1 MGVSLSIISGKGG
14 CGKTTLALSISQL
27 LAKSGC
33 NVLLIDCDMSTH
45 GATYF
50 FEDLLKDK
58 KKTLTVTDVF
68 STKDLSQEEDKKEI
82 FVTKNFNFI
91 PSTVSL
97 VNDKFI
103 ETAFHINQSIKEKVL
118 DKYDVVIYDCQA
130 GFSLLTKEVTRI
142 TTKNL
147 VVMELDSIS
156 SSSTRTLSTQLGA
169 NLEGTNTYQVLNKV
183 TEEEFDVYYLVAYGT
198 VYTNLTPIR
207 YSLSIKKA
215 FAFNQLPEIDMK
227 NTLFTKD
234 IFEVVHF
241 VFSEYKDE
249 LNIFSLKSKNE
260 LRELI
265 HNKIESLLETEAE
278 RYIEESKFDYTELI
292 YNLMP
297 FLVSIS
303 LSISSLLLQNDNLK
317 DILFLVAGAFAG
329 NSILKMY
336 GQVKKYIKVHI
347 KGNEFVQSDKI
358 IKLEKQL
365 DVLDDEIEKL
375 RNTINDGKQNNI

>member
-1 MGVSLSIISGKGG
+1 MGISLSIISGKGG

-68 STKDLSQEEDKKEI
+68 STNVLEYEEDKKEI

-97 VNDKFI
+97 VNDKFV
-103 ETAFHINQSIKEKVL
+103 ETDFHINQSIKEKVL

-227 NTLFTKD
+227 NTSFTKD
-234 IFEVVHF
+234 IFEVVYF

-260 LRELI
+260 LRESI
-265 HNKIESLLETEAE
+265 HNKIESLLEAEAE
-278 RYIEESKFDYTELI
+278 RYIEESKFDYTELF

-297 FLVSIS
+297 FLVSVS
-303 LSISSLLLQNDNLK
+303 LCISSLLLQDDNLQE
-317 DILFLVAGAFAG
+317 IFLLAAGAFAG
-329 NSILKMY
+329 NSSLKTY
-336 GQVKKYIKVHI
+336 RQIKEYIKVHI

-358 IKLEKQL
+358 IQLEKQL
-365 DVLDDEIEKL
+365 DILDDEIEKL
-375 RNTINDGKQNNI
+375 RNTINDGNQNNV